1 MIKFIFIL
9 RFILMILMFNRII
22 IFFYNLCFIVTFIL
36 IFFFM
41 YKDILWINISLFF
54 GCEYY
59 SILLIILSL
68 WIVGL
73 ICISLG
79 GERGRSI
86 KLIVFI
92 VLIVVLI
99 GFFTSLDIII
109 FYLFFEISMIP
120 TFFLIIY
127 WGLNY
132 ERVSAAYYLMVYIL
146 IISFPILIFLINIY
160 KDVIRFKFTLL
171 VEIIILYNFNLGGYL
186 IIYGAFFIKMPIY
199 IFHVWLPKAHVEA
212 PVYGSIILAGV
223 LLKIGGYGLIRF
235 LIIFVKRR
243 LKYNYLIFRL
253 RLVGRV
259 IIGLRCLI
267 QVDIKRL
274 VAYSSVVHINI
285 IIRAILTLFKL
296 GFFGGYIMIVAHG
309 LCSSGLFY
317 IVDLYYKRIG
327 RRLIVLR
334 KGILSKMPSLA
345 FWWFVLC
352 SINFSFPVSLNFVRE
367 IFILSV
373 ILNWDIIIL
382 VYLIIVCFFRC
393 AYSLY
398 LFSYV
403 QHGQCSQ
410 YMYFRDNYQKEF
422 IIIIIHSW
430 PLVILLLNLIIF
442 I

>member
-1 MIKFIFIL
+1 MIKFILIL
-9 RFILMILMFNRII
+9 RFILMILIFDRII

-36 IFFFM
+36 IFFFI

-73 ICISLG
+73 ICMSLG
-79 GERGRSI
+79 GEEGRGI
-86 KLIVFI
+86 KLIVFM

-132 ERVSAAYYLMVYIL
+132 ERISAAYYLMIYIL

-171 VEIIILYNFNLGGYL
+171 AERLIFYNFNLGGYL
-186 IIYGAFFIKMPIY
+186 IIYGAFFIKIPIY

-259 IIGLRCLI
+259 IVRLRCLI

-285 IIRAILTLFKL
+285 ILRAILTLFKL

-327 RRLIVLR
+327 SRLIVLR
-334 KGILSKMPSLA
+334 KGILSKIPSLA

-352 SINFSFPVSLNFVRE
+352 SINFSFPISLNFVRE

-382 VYLIIVCFFRC
+382 CYLIIVCFFRC

-410 YMYFRDNYQKEF
+410 YIYFRGNYQKEF